1 MRADWGKAQQLV
13 AMDPDAAASPAAP
26 PPLPAVTES
35 PPVVNA
41 TFAATCPGM
50 ASEANANTID
60 AINSS

>member
-1 MRADWGKAQQLV
+1 MSA
-13 AMDPDAAASPAAP
+13 PAAAAVAAEP
-26 PPLPAVTES
+26 PPPVAVVEP

>member
-1 MRADWGKAQQLV
+1 MS
-13 AMDPDAAASPAAP
+13 DPAAAAAATPAP
-26 PPLPAVTES
+26 PPAVIAEP

-50 ASEANANTID
+50 ASEANSNTID